1 MKNGGILPQDEWLA
15 KHKLKFDREGLPK
28 SERLRRYRDYASSS
42 AASAELNPRQHIA
55 RAPKTGVQKGQTD
68 RAELIKAMID
78 PFTACSADGYLPRIP
93 DGTLRST
100 GVFKFKFN
108 VDVFSNAEGRAFFFL
123 TNSPFRC
130 FVASQTT
137 SNVVGIDADYVSQ
150 CEYNAYAAATS
161 RLTAGNGDMPP
172 WSADGWSIPT
182 VLTKNDGVTDPSI
195 GFQPASGYTSL
206 LDLAQAW
213 RPLCMGMKFSN
224 TSRATNRQGS
234 VAVARWPG
242 ALGTPCIANQL
253 LVVQGSAS
261 NGATL
266 AGYEGQGPNYT
277 TVQTLPT
284 AEVIPVTEGYKAVW
298 APESTEGQ
306 AIWRPTHPKPYC
318 SAGTITGLE
327 QFSDTTT
334 TGVLILP
341 SPCNANADRYG
352 ALIDR
357 IYTQNANVGQTAAL
371 VDNSGG
377 TNVYPRGYGEL
388 TGLYFQSWEVLGPGT
403 AASNDTITSYA
414 MRDIMH
420 GYNESDLLPDDTAL
434 VAVFEGCEPS
444 TLIGTMEVVLGVEY
458 IADSRVVSAGN
469 GPRLEKVSMTK
480 SKQLDVHHATISA
493 MSTVPAVVARGPDIM
508 GEIASGVGKVAG
520 VVTTV
525 APYVEMALSAL
536 GALL

>member
-1 MKNGGILPQDEWLA
+1 
-15 KHKLKFDREGLPK
+15 
-28 SERLRRYRDYASSS
+28 
-42 AASAELNPRQHIA
+42 
-55 RAPKTGVQKGQTD
+55 
-68 RAELIKAMID
+68 MID
-78 PFTACSADGYLPRIP
+78 PFTACSAEGQLPRIP

-108 VDVFSNAEGRAFFFL
+108 VDVFSNAEGRAFVFL
-123 TNSPFRC
+123 TNSPFRTY
-130 FVASQTT
+130 VASQTT
-137 SNVVGIDADYVSQ
+137 SNVVAGDANYVSQ
-150 CEYNAYAAATS
+150 CEYDAFIASTN
-161 RLTAGNGDMPP
+161 RLTAGTGDMPP
-172 WSADGWSIPT
+172 WSKDSWSIPT
-182 VLTKNDGVTDPSI
+182 VLTANDGTTDPSI
-195 GFQPASGYTSL
+195 GFQPANGYTAL

-213 RPLCMGMKFSN
+213 RPLCMGFKFSN
-224 TSRATNRQGS
+224 TSRVTNRQGS

-253 LVVQGSAS
+253 LVVQGSAT
-261 NGATL
+261 NGATF
-266 AGYEGQGPNYT
+266 AGYEGQGPNYS

-284 AEVIPVTEGYKAVW
+284 AEVIPVTEGFKAVW

-306 AIWRPTHPKPYC
+306 AQWRPTHPKPYC

-327 QFSDTTT
+327 QFSDTET

-341 SPCNANADRYG
+341 SPCNANADRYA

-357 IYTQNANVGQTAAL
+357 LYTTNANVGQTSLLSTSAGA
-371 VDNSGG
+371 
-377 TNVYPRGYGEL
+377 TATFPRSYGEQA
-388 TGLYFQSWEVLGPGT
+388 GLYFQNWVPTSAGGT
-403 AASNDTITSYA
+403 AEENDTFTSYA
-414 MRDIMH
+414 MRDLLH

-444 TLIGTMEVVLGVEY
+444 VLIGTMEIVLGVEY

-469 GPRLEKVSMTK
+469 GPLLSKVSMSK

-493 MSTVPAVVARGPDIM
+493 MSSVPAVVARGPDIM
-508 GEIASGVGKVAG
+508 GQIVGGVGKVAG
-520 VVTTV
+520 VVTTM